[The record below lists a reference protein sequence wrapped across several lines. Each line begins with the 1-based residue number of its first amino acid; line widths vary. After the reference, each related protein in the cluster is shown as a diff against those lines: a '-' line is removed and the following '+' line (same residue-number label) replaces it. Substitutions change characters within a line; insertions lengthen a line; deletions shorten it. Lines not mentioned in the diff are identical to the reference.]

1 MTACVLFASL
11 AALPLPFAPVHLLFI
26 NLLTDSL
33 PAIALG
39 LEPHQ
44 ASVMKQPP
52 RDKKEGIL
60 TKSLLAK
67 IGLEGAVI
75 AIASAVGFLFG
86 LQTSPEAGSTMAFAV
101 LCMSRLFHGFN
112 CKADEPVLFKK
123 VMFNNVYLIG
133 AFIIGMLLLN
143 AVLFIPWLHGLF
155 QIAPLTGTMIL
166 QIYGLA
172 IASMIVIQIL
182 KAIRKA
188 VKK

>member
-1 MTACVLFASL
+1 
-11 AALPLPFAPVHLLFI
+11 
-26 NLLTDSL
+26 
-33 PAIALG
+33 
-39 LEPHQ
+39 
-44 ASVMKQPP
+44 MKQPP

-155 QIAPLTGTMIL
+155 QIAPLTGTMIFRFMAL
-166 QIYGLA
+166 Q
-172 IASMIVIQIL
+172 SQV
-182 KAIRKA
+182 
-188 VKK
+188 